1 MNNLT
6 GRIVKNISNEY
17 EVLSSDNN
25 RFLVKP
31 RGVFR
36 KDSLIPKVGDIVQF
50 NETTILKIEKRKND
64 FIRPFISN
72 VDYVILVTSAK
83 RPDISFELLDRFL
96 INIEQ
101 QDTEA
106 IIVVSKCDLLSE
118 SEEKELK
125 KSLSY
130 YSKYFNVFYSR
141 YEGLDDKEGFYKL
154 LNNKISVVSGQT
166 GAGKSHL
173 LNTLDKTL
181 TLKTDDISVAL
192 GRGKHTTRH
201 TELLSVS
208 GLLIADTPGFSS
220 LEISEIK
227 STDLKE
233 YYKEFVEVL
242 NECKYNQCTHT
253 HEPECKVKELVQNG
267 LILKSRYDSYLKFFA
282 ELKELEKT
290 AYKREKKQ

>member
-31 RGVFR
+31 RGIFR

-96 INIEQ
+96 INIEH

-118 SEEKELK
+118 IEEKELK
-125 KSLSY
+125 NSLSY
-130 YSKYFNVFYSR
+130 YSKYYNVFYSR
-141 YEGLDDKEGFYKL
+141 YDGLDDKEGFYKL

-173 LNTLDKTL
+173 LNTLDPNL
-181 TLKTDDISVAL
+181 TLKTDDISIAL

-253 HEPECKVKELVQNG
+253 HEPECKVKELVKDE